1 MTKEFVLKD
10 ESGELRLVAGVE
22 KTDGEEPVVVLTVCA
37 PNDYIARSISLD
49 EAQTLGE
56 WLRIIT
62 QPEAEDDKEPDVWS
76 YEHFVEQMGR

>member
-10 ESGELRLVAGVE
+10 EIGKLRLVANRE
-22 KTDGEEPVVVLTVCA
+22 EMDGKEVIVLMVCA
-37 PNDYIARSISLD
+37 PGDYIARSISLD

-62 QPEAEDDKEPDVWS
+62 QPETEDDKEPDVWS